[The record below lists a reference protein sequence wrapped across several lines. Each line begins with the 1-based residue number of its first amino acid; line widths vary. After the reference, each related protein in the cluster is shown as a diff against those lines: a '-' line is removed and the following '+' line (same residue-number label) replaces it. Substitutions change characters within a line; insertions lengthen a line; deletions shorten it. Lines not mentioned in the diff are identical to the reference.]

1 MTTETKEIEQLR
13 TKHQVR
19 TIEQDDEGLG
29 VDRQPNGVYGFTYS
43 PAEENFPL
51 FSERDLNS
59 YEAHKLPDGSVL
71 LVGYVTGEAANEIE
85 AGRKTI
91 TAYLFPAPKEDTPVM
106 VSIPMARVVGHTQH
120 SQRQGTGLEL
130 QIGPIS

>member
-1 MTTETKEIEQLR
+1 VTTDTKEIEELR

-19 TIEQDDEGLG
+19 TIQQEDEGLG

-51 FSERDLNS
+51 FSKQDLNS

-71 LVGYVTGEAANEIE
+71 LVGFVTGETANKIE
-85 AGRKTI
+85 AGRETM
-91 TAYLFPAPKEDTPVM
+91 TAYLFPVPKEEAAVM
-106 VSIPMARVVGHTQH
+106 VSIPMARVISHTQH